1 MSWLRALTS
10 TLFLLFIFT
19 IQEGAIARINFPITG
34 FSFYLAVLVG
44 MMALEEKS
52 GAIVM
57 GFLGGIILDLSPT
70 TNSPFGQWALVL
82 TLVGYLIAT
91 NTESVGDFSARPGAF
106 VLFIAFG
113 ATITLTVYLLVGAL
127 VGEDAGTISR
137 NIVVVLGNFMWTLL
151 FTPIFLPALLKVRQ
165 ATLTSRERS

>member
-1 MSWLRALTS
+1 VSWLRALTS

-52 GAIVM
+52 GAVVM

>member
-1 MSWLRALTS
+1 VSWLRALTS

>member
-52 GAIVM
+52 GAVVM